1 MFKLEST
8 YDGAGTVVKQAY
20 MTDSEAGSKGE
31 AVVFS
36 SGRLTKVAA
45 TGVPQGILIKDTEA
59 GTDVETEY
67 IPVRRDQ
74 VYLADYAGADPTV
87 GVKTYAFDSTG
98 LKVDGDTATDGCI
111 EIVSVDTVNKK
122 CRVKFNL

>member
-8 YDGAGTVVKQAY
+8 FDGAGTIVEKAY
-20 MTDSEAGSKGE
+20 MTDSEAGSAGE

-36 SGRLTKVAA
+36 SGRLTKVAT
-45 TGVPQGILIKDTEA
+45 TGKPQGILIKDTDA

-74 VYLADYAGADPTV
+74 VFIADYTGAIPTV
-87 GVKTYAFDSTG
+87 GVKTYAFDATG
-98 LKVDGDTATDGCI
+98 LKVDGNTATGGCI
-111 EIVSVDTVNKK
+111 EILSVDTANSK
-122 CRVKFNL
+122 CRVRFDL